1 MSESSDISSSEETSQ
16 SINRI
21 APNSLEEEL
30 KSGVELSNSKIVS
43 AKGTE
48 DGLIL
53 RIDGRAP
60 WQEVVRDVEAF
71 LSPKKSFFE
80 KGNVRIEWLDR
91 LPTSEQSASLEDLL
105 KSKYKISIAKKK
117 PTYSRSTKETKISDG
132 LKKTRSNVKN
142 FNPNQKSQVRKD
154 SSSIYDVADN
164 LNSSLVGEALL
175 ENSGI
180 DNKNDNSE
188 LGYASLND
196 ASSSESYMER
206 MEKILSEDVL
216 YEDDAN
222 AKTIFGTI
230 RSGQRVETPFS
241 LIVIG
246 DVNPGADLIAGGDI
260 VVVGNLRGTAHAAAY
275 EEEEAGRVIIALQM
289 RPIQLRIGS
298 VISRGSNELV
308 QGTEV
313 ARIDDRRIIVEP
325 YNSRMNLSKRLS

>member
-1 MSESSDISSSEETSQ
+1 MSESSDISGGKDVSQ
-16 SINRI
+16 SRDSII
-21 APNSLEEEL
+21 PNSLEEEM
-30 KSGVELSNSKIVS
+30 KSGVELSSSKIVS

-91 LPTSEQSASLEDLL
+91 LPTSEQSASLEELL
-105 KSKYKISIAKKK
+105 KSKYKISIASKKK
-117 PTYSRSTKETKISDG
+117 PTSTKSIKGSRLSDG
-132 LKKTRSNVKN
+132 LKRPRSNVKN
-142 FNPNQKSQVRKD
+142 LNTGQKSHARKD
-154 SSSIYDVADN
+154 SNSIYDVADN

-175 ENSGI
+175 DSS
-180 DNKNDNSE
+180 DVSDSE
-188 LGYASLND
+188 DLGYSNLSET
-196 ASSSESYMER
+196 SSGESYMER

-260 VVVGNLRGTAHAAAY
+260 IVIGNLRGTAHAAAY

-325 YNSRMNLSKRLS
+325 YNSKMNLSKRLSL